1 MGLPVVAV
9 YGKLKL
15 VALELILVTV
25 PKVMVGNAFTVADA
39 LIFCV
44 VAPVEVQVI
53 FPDGVPVAD
62 ADNLAYT
69 VVLETVPPD

>member
-1 MGLPVVAV
+1 MDVI
-9 YGKLKL
+9 
-15 VALELILVTV
+15 EVT
-25 PKVMVGNAFTVADA
+25 AFTVPEA
-39 LIFCV
+39 LTFFV

-69 VVLETVPPD
+69 VVLETEPPD